1 MFIEEREIWA
11 LKKSCK
17 RDSYKSKSKK
27 ACIQTCMVNLP
38 KRNFFLTSSFSPA
51 KSRDIR
57 TIINQLQIIWNT
69 NWFLPPKLWLHV
81 WFIYIKNR
89 QLNSLL
95 FLHILS
101 LRLKKCLSVSS
112 RGEDPNSVRSGCF
125 GRIRFIFSPKLFL
138 HALGKPQKMFLLVAR
153 PLRGSGGFDK
163 SLKVDTAQPR
173 TTDKDTLKTH
183 PLIS

>member
-95 FLHILS
+95 FLHTECPKICRKS
-101 LRLKKCLSVSS
+101 VRYQLKYRFAGYSS
-112 RGEDPNSVRSGCF
+112 RCSTD
-125 GRIRFIFSPKLFL
+125 
-138 HALGKPQKMFLLVAR
+138 
-153 PLRGSGGFDK
+153 LR
-163 SLKVDTAQPR
+163 
-173 TTDKDTLKTH
+173 
-183 PLIS
+183 